1 METIRR
7 AVLSL
12 SLALIAPSLQ
22 ASEVAP
28 DALLSSVTS
37 EVITVLKQGKEQAET
52 PAKLADLV
60 ETKVL
65 PLFNFFRMTKL
76 AMARNWR
83 LATREQQNVLT
94 AEFRTLLV
102 HTYSAA
108 LLNYRDRTIGYKRLR
123 TAPGDTEVTVRSDV
137 KQSAEQVRIDY
148 DMEKTPAGWK
158 VYDIKID
165 GVSLVTSYRNGFAA
179 RVRDTGVDGLIKS
192 LSEKNRQDD
201 SALTPAAPS
210 EEKARLL
217 DGVMR
222 SALQAGG

>member
-7 AVLSL
+7 VVLSL
-12 SLALIAPSLQ
+12 SLALGAPLSQ

-28 DALLSSVTS
+28 DALLSAVTS
-37 EVITVLKQGKEQAET
+37 EVIVVLKQNREHADNA
-52 PAKLADLV
+52 AKLAELV

-65 PLFNFFRMTKL
+65 PLFNFFRMAQL

-83 LATREQQNVLT
+83 VASPEQQIALT

-102 HTYSAA
+102 RTYSVA
-108 LLNYRDRTIGYKRLR
+108 LSNYRDQVIAYKRLR

-137 KQSAEQVRIDY
+137 RQGAGQVKIDY

-165 GVSLVTSYRNGFAA
+165 GVSLVTAYREGFAA
-179 RVRDTGVDGLIKS
+179 RVRDSGVDGLIKT
-192 LSEKNRQDD
+192 LAEKNRQGD
-201 SALTPAAPS
+201 SVSRPAGPLAVT
-210 EEKARLL
+210 AR
-217 DGVMR
+217 
-222 SALQAGG
+222 

>member
-7 AVLSL
+7 AVLLL
-12 SLALIAPSLQ
+12 SLALGVPLSQ

-37 EVITVLKQGKEQAET
+37 EVIAVLKQGKEQAET

-108 LLNYRDRTIGYKRLR
+108 LLNYRDRTVGYKRLR

-137 KQSAEQVRIDY
+137 KRGAEQIRIDY

-158 VYDIKID
+158 VYDIKLD
-165 GVSLVTSYRNGFAA
+165 GVSLVTSYREGFAA
-179 RVRDTGVDGLIKS
+179 RVRDIGVDGLIKS
-192 LSEKNRQDD
+192 LSEKNRQGD
-201 SALTPAAPS
+201 STSAPASPS
-210 EEKARLL
+210 EDKARLL
-217 DGVMR
+217 DRVMR

>member
-1 METIRR
+1 M
-7 AVLSL
+7 L
-12 SLALIAPSLQ
+12 SLALGAPLSQ

-28 DALLSSVTS
+28 DALLSAVTS
-37 EVITVLKQGKEQAET
+37 EVIAVLKQGKEQAET

-65 PLFNFFRMTKL
+65 PLFNFFRMTQL

-102 HTYSAA
+102 RTYSAA
-108 LLNYRDRTIGYKRLR
+108 LLNYRDRMIGYKRLR

-137 KQSAEQVRIDY
+137 NQGAERFRIDY
-148 DMEKTPAGWK
+148 DMEQTPQGWK
-158 VYDIKID
+158 VYDIKLD
-165 GVSLVTSYRNGFAA
+165 GVSLVTSYREGFAA
-179 RVRDTGVDGLIKS
+179 RVRDIGVDGLIKS
-192 LSEKNRQDD
+192 LSEKNRQGD
-201 SALTPAAPS
+201 STSGPASPS
-210 EEKARLL
+210 EDKARLL

>member
-7 AVLSL
+7 VVLSL
-12 SLALIAPSLQ
+12 SLALGAPLSQ

-28 DALLSSVTS
+28 DALLSAVTS
-37 EVITVLKQGKEQAET
+37 EVIAVLKQNREHADNA
-52 PAKLADLV
+52 AKLAELV

-65 PLFNFFRMTKL
+65 PLFNFFRMAQL

-83 LATREQQNVLT
+83 VASPEQQNALT

-102 HTYSAA
+102 RTYSVA
-108 LLNYRDRTIGYKRLR
+108 LSNYRDQAIAYKRLR

-137 KQSAEQVRIDY
+137 KQGAGQVKIDY

-165 GVSLVTSYRNGFAA
+165 GVSLVTAYREGFAA
-179 RVRDTGVDGLIKS
+179 RVRDAGVDGLIKS
-192 LSEKNRQDD
+192 LAEKNRQGD
-201 SALTPAAPS
+201 SVSRPAGPLAATS
-210 EEKARLL
+210 R
-217 DGVMR
+217 
-222 SALQAGG
+222 